1 MYVHINY
8 TCIYMDAHVFIKFI
22 VFIIIFKFKVT
33 LFDL

>member
-1 MYVHINY
+1 MYVHITY
-8 TCIYMDAHVFIKFI
+8 IYMDAHVFIKFI